1 MPRKNT
7 FTIPMGDVSE
17 VVSKTSKSKRGLRTT
32 VKEVP
37 FHSSK
42 QKKSGQASN
51 QATIV
56 EEQSSKQQTQ
66 GVQESH
72 TLQPIEPYEANM
84 QDLQLDDTQPQPHTP
99 LRTHMG
105 QWIDIRSRY
114 LHLLLEMEG
123 LTRAPKCS
131 MCTMSMQIKCSDCV
145 GVEGVQAAKEPQTS
159 RRRSRHTRST
169 SLISVEEEQAH
180 SSGGPQPPL
189 QALEDMHGIS
199 DTLYD
204 FPGDVLD
211 PSEGNT
217 RRTRTAKSG
226 NPLITIVN
234 QTGVFDMD
242 VLFCIC
248 PNAGADDEQLLQ
260 AGIFP
265 STFKQI
271 ETAFTFSVLDDFLA
285 DNLECKTTAQQYYSK
300 LQSITNRMFPD
311 HVPNLYKQLLRAS
324 RQWRDLRN
332 RIQNGLGHLQVGD
345 PANDGSMAIFCPA
358 CPQPGINLPDDW
370 KDRYN
375 DEPNQLIRTFIMDGN
390 FSAEHMRCRT
400 GEADV
405 PLSAGMAFMANPNSY
420 KAHLHSG
427 QEISQPSTCNTY
439 RAIEQANSSRPHLDV
454 TGIRATACCH
464 GFFVPTSV
472 VDFQKGES
480 LCKALSYNMEDIP
493 VALVMYDIMCQYGVH
508 FRERVEKSPELS
520 LSSSLQLRTGIGLF
534 HIHGHQDSCLPR
546 FSPSYIPGA
555 KQVDG
560 EIIETLWAPL
570 NNISWSIR
578 GMSLAHRQEVLD
590 AHMNHSNWKKM
601 VRIVPSLLKR
611 WKRMETGID
620 LSAETFNTLNAR
632 FRKKTKRWL
641 EAENHAQSNR
651 YEDPTLMDI
660 YDTAS
665 SKAPSRAEIQ
675 QQLISEESRD
685 ITTHGQTSWISCGI
699 KIQELQL
706 AIRYQLRAYGPKIN
720 TEEVQVI
727 ENKRSRLQKLIDI
740 FEHQGDSFLLQQKLT
755 DDSPISP
762 LGNYEEYDHVDD
774 LGPPDNTDD
783 NHSGH
788 DFHHHTHQALD
799 GSGMDGIN
807 PEDLPILLPSSLG
820 WEWCVKHGAQSLAR
834 KEVQLRH
841 AQASDS
847 IHRIRLALG
856 FKSALFRTQVRP
868 ANTQQTKTRAWNAI
882 HSVDTTVH
890 EHARIYSMARDAY
903 RSLRQA
909 SMNLQDL
916 PRLRAEDFHVA
927 TLVLGSEPIGQRN
940 KQTSWIWGFGHTV
953 EDDGTWMDDF
963 ERVHWLRARA
973 QFERWL
979 EEQHSIHN
987 EAEWVPAYFHAKAKM
1002 WKKLMTIAAQDSLKG
1017 HQAYASYQMHAWEE
1031 LSRSSVKALT
1041 PITDAPLKHCKVKSI
1056 HLF

>member
-1 MPRKNT
+1 
-7 FTIPMGDVSE
+7 
-17 VVSKTSKSKRGLRTT
+17 
-32 VKEVP
+32 
-37 FHSSK
+37 
-42 QKKSGQASN
+42 
-51 QATIV
+51 
-56 EEQSSKQQTQ
+56 
-66 GVQESH
+66 
-72 TLQPIEPYEANM
+72 
-84 QDLQLDDTQPQPHTP
+84 
-99 LRTHMG
+99 
-105 QWIDIRSRY
+105 
-114 LHLLLEMEG
+114 MEG

-145 GVEGVQAAKEPQTS
+145 GGNYFCKECCLQI
-159 RRRSRHTRST
+159 HTRSPFHRMSCWT
-169 SLISVEEEQAH
+169 GTHFAPISLISIGFKLCLGH
-180 SSGGPQPPL
+180 DGKPCPL
-189 QALEDMHGIS
+189 TVEDMHGIS

-324 RQWRDLRN
+324 RQWQDLRN

-375 DEPNQLIRTFIMDGN
+375 DEPNQLIQTFIMDGN

-405 PLSAGMAFMANPNSY
+405 PLLAGMAFMANPNSY

-454 TGIRATACCH
+454 TGIGATACCH

-472 VDFQKGES
+472 VDFQKGERQINMDYS

-534 HIHGHQDSCLPR
+534 HIHGHQDSCLPH

-570 NNISWSIR
+570 NNISRSIR

-651 YEDPTLMDI
+651 HEDPTLMDI

-706 AIRYQLRAYGPKIN
+706 
-720 TEEVQVI
+720 V
-727 ENKRSRLQKLIDI
+727 
-740 FEHQGDSFLLQQKLT
+740 
-755 DDSPISP
+755 
-762 LGNYEEYDHVDD
+762 
-774 LGPPDNTDD
+774 
-783 NHSGH
+783 
-788 DFHHHTHQALD
+788 
-799 GSGMDGIN
+799 
-807 PEDLPILLPSSLG
+807 PSM
-820 WEWCVKHGAQSLAR
+820 VY
-834 KEVQLRH
+834 V
-841 AQASDS
+841 
-847 IHRIRLALG
+847 
-856 FKSALFRTQVRP
+856 
-868 ANTQQTKTRAWNAI
+868 
-882 HSVDTTVH
+882 TV
-890 EHARIYSMARDAY
+890 
-903 RSLRQA
+903 
-909 SMNLQDL
+909 
-916 PRLRAEDFHVA
+916 
-927 TLVLGSEPIGQRN
+927 G
-940 KQTSWIWGFGHTV
+940 
-953 EDDGTWMDDF
+953 
-963 ERVHWLRARA
+963 
-973 QFERWL
+973 
-979 EEQHSIHN
+979 
-987 EAEWVPAYFHAKAKM
+987 
-1002 WKKLMTIAAQDSLKG
+1002 
-1017 HQAYASYQMHAWEE
+1017 
-1031 LSRSSVKALT
+1031 
-1041 PITDAPLKHCKVKSI
+1041 
-1056 HLF
+1056 